1 MDMVSTKQIRN
12 ICLLGHGSAG
22 KTSVAEAMLY
32 ISGGTDRL
40 GTVGEGNTVLDYD
53 PEESRRGYSVQ
64 AAVAPV
70 MWKDTKINV
79 IDAPGYLGFSG
90 EVKEAVRVAD
100 SAVIVVDGKAGI
112 EVGTE
117 LAWDAATDAGIPK
130 AFFVNKFDDPECR
143 FNRVFTELHDAF
155 GVSVC
160 PLMIPMVE
168 GDKVEGFIKLIDKK
182 TYVYDKEGSH
192 TEAEIP
198 AGYEEVVDRYRDMLF
213 EAIAGVSDELMEKY
227 FAGIEIGYD
236 EAIEAIHQ
244 GIIHGSIVPVLCGAA
259 TKTWG
264 VETLLDTIA
273 ESFPRHTA
281 KETERGQDGEPIAI
295 DRDSNAPA
303 IFVFKT
309 VADPFVGKMS
319 LFKVM
324 TGTLTNQMTLRN
336 LRTGTEERMARIYT
350 LKGKKQTE
358 VDSLACGDIGM
369 IAKLSDT
376 ETADTLALASDA
388 RAYAGISFPEPFYS
402 RAIVPKAKGDEDK
415 IASGIA
421 RLLEEDYTARFVND
435 AETKQLVLSGM
446 GDIHVDV
453 LVSKLKN
460 RYGVS
465 VDMSEPKIAY
475 RESIRRRIDAEGK
488 HKKQSGG
495 HGQYGHVKIHFA
507 PSDEPGLHFTESVV
521 GGAVPKNFF
530 PAVEKGLQDSMQKG
544 VLAGYPVV
552 NLAADLYDG
561 SYHPVDSN
569 EISFKLAARLAYKE
583 GLPKAKPVLLE
594 PVGTLQVTVPDS
606 LVGDVIGDLN
616 KRRGRVLGM
625 NPSEKKSGYTVVE
638 ADVPKAEMTDYTI
651 SLRAMS
657 QGRGSYDFTV
667 DRYEEVPGAVA
678 QKVIAE
684 ADKSDDE

>member
-53 PEESRRGYSVQ
+53 PEEARRGYSVQ

-79 IDAPGYLGFSG
+79 IDAPGYLGFAG

-182 TYVYDKEGSH
+182 TFVYDKEGSH

-295 DRDSNAPA
+295 DRDSNEPA
-303 IFVFKT
+303 IFIFKT

-376 ETADTLALASDA
+376 ETADTLALSPNA

-544 VLAGYPVV
+544 VLAGFPMMG
-552 NLAADLYDG
+552 LSADLYDG
-561 SYHPVDSN
+561 SYHDVDSS
-569 EISFKLAARLAYKE
+569 EMSFKVAAGLAYKE
-583 GLPKAKPVLLE
+583 LVNADPVLLE
-594 PVGTLQVTVPDS
+594 PVGELRVEVPGDD
-606 LVGDVIGDLN
+606 VGDVMSDLN
-616 KRRGRVLGM
+616 KRRGRVLGID
-625 NPSEKKSGYTVVE
+625 PSERKKNWQTVVAE
-638 ADVPKAEMTDYTI
+638 VPKAEMSDYTVA
-651 SLRAMS
+651 LRAIT
-657 QGRGSYDFTV
+657 QGMGSYTYRLV
-667 DRYEEVPGAVA
+667 RYEEVPAAAA
-678 QKVIAE
+678 QKIIA
-684 ADKSDDE
+684 AAKSDAQE

>member
-79 IDAPGYLGFSG
+79 IDAPGYLGFAG

-281 KETERGQDGEPIAI
+281 KETECGQDGEPIAI

-544 VLAGYPVV
+544 VLAGFPMMG
-552 NLAADLYDG
+552 LSADLYDG
-561 SYHPVDSN
+561 SYHDVDSS
-569 EISFKLAARLAYKE
+569 EMSFKVAAGLAYKE
-583 GLPKAKPVLLE
+583 LVNADPVLLE
-594 PVGTLQVTVPDS
+594 PVGELRVEVPGDD
-606 LVGDVIGDLN
+606 VGDVMSDLN
-616 KRRGRVLGM
+616 KRRGRVLGID
-625 NPSEKKSGYTVVE
+625 PSERKKNRQTVVAE
-638 ADVPKAEMTDYTI
+638 VPKAEMADYTVA
-651 SLRAMS
+651 LRAIT
-657 QGRGSYDFTV
+657 QGMGSYTYRFV
-667 DRYEEVPGAVA
+667 RYEEVPSAVA
-678 QKVIAE
+678 QKVIA
-684 ADKSDDE
+684 AAQKSAQE

>member
-53 PEESRRGYSVQ
+53 PEEARRGYSVQ

-79 IDAPGYLGFSG
+79 IDAPGYLGFAG

-295 DRDSNAPA
+295 DRDSNEPA
-303 IFVFKT
+303 IFIFKT

-544 VLAGYPVV
+544 VLAGFPMMG
-552 NLAADLYDG
+552 LSADLYDG
-561 SYHPVDSN
+561 SYHDVDSS
-569 EISFKLAARLAYKE
+569 EMSFKVAAGLAYKE
-583 GLPKAKPVLLE
+583 LVNADPVLLE
-594 PVGTLQVTVPDS
+594 PVGELRVEVPGDD
-606 LVGDVIGDLN
+606 VGDVMSDLN
-616 KRRGRVLGM
+616 KRRGRVLGID
-625 NPSEKKSGYTVVE
+625 PSERKKNWQTVVAE
-638 ADVPKAEMTDYTI
+638 VPKAEMSDYTVA
-651 SLRAMS
+651 LRAIT
-657 QGRGSYDFTV
+657 QGMGSYTYRLV
-667 DRYEEVPGAVA
+667 RYEEVPAAAA
-678 QKVIAE
+678 QKIIA
-684 ADKSDDE
+684 AAKSDAQE

>member
-53 PEESRRGYSVQ
+53 PEEARRGYSVQ

-79 IDAPGYLGFSG
+79 IDAPGYLGFAG

-295 DRDSNAPA
+295 DRDSNEPA
-303 IFVFKT
+303 IFIFKT

-376 ETADTLALASDA
+376 ETSDTLALSPNA

-475 RESIRRRIDAEGK
+475 RESISRRIDAEGK

-544 VLAGYPVV
+544 VLAGFPMMG
-552 NLAADLYDG
+552 LSADLYDG
-561 SYHPVDSN
+561 SYHDVDSS
-569 EISFKLAARLAYKE
+569 EMSFKVAAGLAYKE
-583 GLPKAKPVLLE
+583 LVNADPVLLE
-594 PVGTLQVTVPDS
+594 PVGELRVEVPGDD
-606 LVGDVIGDLN
+606 VGDVMSDLN
-616 KRRGRVLGM
+616 KRRGRVLGID
-625 NPSEKKSGYTVVE
+625 PSERKKNWQTVVAE
-638 ADVPKAEMTDYTI
+638 VPKAEMSDYTVA
-651 SLRAMS
+651 LRAIT
-657 QGRGSYDFTV
+657 QGMGSYTYRPV
-667 DRYEEVPGAVA
+667 RYEEVPAAAA
-678 QKVIAE
+678 QKIIA
-684 ADKSDDE
+684 AAKSDAQE

>member
-182 TYVYDKEGSH
+182 TYIYDKEGSH

-295 DRDSNAPA
+295 DRDSNEPA

-544 VLAGYPVV
+544 VLAGFPMMG
-552 NLAADLYDG
+552 LSADLYDG
-561 SYHPVDSN
+561 SYHDVDSS
-569 EISFKLAARLAYKE
+569 EMSFKVAAGLAYKE
-583 GLPKAKPVLLE
+583 LVNADPVLLE
-594 PVGTLQVTVPDS
+594 PVGELRVEVPGDD
-606 LVGDVIGDLN
+606 VGDVMSDLN
-616 KRRGRVLGM
+616 KRRGRVLGID
-625 NPSEKKSGYTVVE
+625 PSERKKNRQTVVAE
-638 ADVPKAEMTDYTI
+638 VPKAEMADYTVA
-651 SLRAMS
+651 LRAIT
-657 QGRGSYDFTV
+657 QGMGSYTYRFV
-667 DRYEEVPGAVA
+667 RYEEVPSAVA
-678 QKVIAE
+678 QKVIA
-684 ADKSDDE
+684 AAQKSAQE

>member
-40 GTVGEGNTVLDYD
+40 GTVGEGNTVLDYV
-53 PEESRRGYSVQ
+53 PEEARRGYSVQ

-79 IDAPGYLGFSG
+79 IDAPGYLGFAG

-295 DRDSNAPA
+295 DRDSNEPA

-376 ETADTLALASDA
+376 ETSDTLALSPNA

-544 VLAGYPVV
+544 VLAGFPMMG
-552 NLAADLYDG
+552 LSADLYDG
-561 SYHPVDSN
+561 SYHDVDSS
-569 EISFKLAARLAYKE
+569 EMSFKVAAGLAYKE
-583 GLPKAKPVLLE
+583 LVNADPVLLE
-594 PVGTLQVTVPDS
+594 PVGELRVEVPGDD
-606 LVGDVIGDLN
+606 VGDVMSDLN
-616 KRRGRVLGM
+616 KRRGRVLGID
-625 NPSEKKSGYTVVE
+625 PSERKKNWQTVVAE
-638 ADVPKAEMTDYTI
+638 VPKAEMSDYTVA
-651 SLRAMS
+651 LRAIT
-657 QGRGSYDFTV
+657 QGMGSYTYRLV
-667 DRYEEVPGAVA
+667 RYEEVPAAAA
-678 QKVIAE
+678 QKIIA
-684 ADKSDDE
+684 AAKSDAQE

>member
-53 PEESRRGYSVQ
+53 PEEARRGYSVQ

-79 IDAPGYLGFSG
+79 IDAPGYLGFAG

-264 VETLLDTIA
+264 VETLHDTIA
-273 ESFPRHTA
+273 SYREGNRA
-281 KETERGQDGEPIAI
+281 
-295 DRDSNAPA
+295 
-303 IFVFKT
+303 
-309 VADPFVGKMS
+309 
-319 LFKVM
+319 
-324 TGTLTNQMTLRN
+324 
-336 LRTGTEERMARIYT
+336 RTGR
-350 LKGKKQTE
+350 
-358 VDSLACGDIGM
+358 
-369 IAKLSDT
+369 
-376 ETADTLALASDA
+376 
-388 RAYAGISFPEPFYS
+388 RAYRHRP
-402 RAIVPKAKGDEDK
+402 R
-415 IASGIA
+415 
-421 RLLEEDYTARFVND
+421 
-435 AETKQLVLSGM
+435 Q
-446 GDIHVDV
+446 
-453 LVSKLKN
+453 
-460 RYGVS
+460 
-465 VDMSEPKIAY
+465 
-475 RESIRRRIDAEGK
+475 
-488 HKKQSGG
+488 Q
-495 HGQYGHVKIHFA
+495 
-507 PSDEPGLHFTESVV
+507 
-521 GGAVPKNFF
+521 
-530 PAVEKGLQDSMQKG
+530 
-544 VLAGYPVV
+544 
-552 NLAADLYDG
+552 
-561 SYHPVDSN
+561 
-569 EISFKLAARLAYKE
+569 
-583 GLPKAKPVLLE
+583 
-594 PVGTLQVTVPDS
+594 
-606 LVGDVIGDLN
+606 
-616 KRRGRVLGM
+616 
-625 NPSEKKSGYTVVE
+625 
-638 ADVPKAEMTDYTI
+638 
-651 SLRAMS
+651 
-657 QGRGSYDFTV
+657 
-667 DRYEEVPGAVA
+667 
-678 QKVIAE
+678 
-684 ADKSDDE
+684 

>member
-100 SAVIVVDGKAGI
+100 SAVIVVDGKAGR

-544 VLAGYPVV
+544 VLAGFPMMG
-552 NLAADLYDG
+552 LSADLYDG
-561 SYHPVDSN
+561 SYHDVDSS
-569 EISFKLAARLAYKE
+569 EMSFKVAAGLAYKE
-583 GLPKAKPVLLE
+583 LVNADPVLLE
-594 PVGTLQVTVPDS
+594 PVGELRVEVPGDD
-606 LVGDVIGDLN
+606 VGDVMSDLN
-616 KRRGRVLGM
+616 KRRGRVLGID
-625 NPSEKKSGYTVVE
+625 PSERKKNRQTVVAE
-638 ADVPKAEMTDYTI
+638 VPKAEMADYTVA
-651 SLRAMS
+651 LRAIT
-657 QGRGSYDFTV
+657 QGMGSYTYRFV
-667 DRYEEVPGAVA
+667 RYEEVPSAVA
-678 QKVIAE
+678 QKVIA
-684 ADKSDDE
+684 AAQKSAQE

>member
-53 PEESRRGYSVQ
+53 PEEARRGYSVQ

-79 IDAPGYLGFSG
+79 IDAPGYLGFAG

-295 DRDSNAPA
+295 DRDSNEPA
-303 IFVFKT
+303 IFIFKT

-376 ETADTLALASDA
+376 ETSDTLALSPNA

-544 VLAGYPVV
+544 VLAGFPMMG
-552 NLAADLYDG
+552 LSADLYDG
-561 SYHPVDSN
+561 SYHDVDSS
-569 EISFKLAARLAYKE
+569 EMSFKVAAGLAYKE
-583 GLPKAKPVLLE
+583 LVNADPVLLE
-594 PVGTLQVTVPDS
+594 PVGELRVEVPGDD
-606 LVGDVIGDLN
+606 VGDVMSDLN
-616 KRRGRVLGM
+616 KRRGRVLGID
-625 NPSEKKSGYTVVE
+625 PSERKKNWQTVVAE
-638 ADVPKAEMTDYTI
+638 VPKAEMSDYTVA
-651 SLRAMS
+651 LRAIT
-657 QGRGSYDFTV
+657 QGMGSYTYRLV
-667 DRYEEVPGAVA
+667 RYEEVPAAAA
-678 QKVIAE
+678 QKIIA
-684 ADKSDDE
+684 AAKSDAQE